1 MSQVGTLSN
10 SLVLAGS
17 DLNIMVASSDV
28 ISSNPSNL
36 ERVRE
41 STVGGVEP
49 AVRDRMS
56 STFFV
61 KKFWNATAA
70 RGHEFS

>member
-10 SLVLAGS
+10 SIVLAGS
-17 DLNIMVASSDV
+17 DLNIMAASSDV
-28 ISSNPSNL
+28 IFSNPSNL
-36 ERVRE
+36 ERVRG
-41 STVGGVEP
+41 STFGGVEP

-61 KKFWNATAA
+61 KKF
-70 RGHEFS
+70 